1 MIEIDGSYGEG
12 GGQLLRMSIALSA
25 ITGKPVKVSNIRA
38 KRPKPGL
45 AHQHMTSV
53 ESIVKIC
60 GGDVEGLAL
69 GSTSI
74 EFAPSKISGGD
85 IGLDVGTAGSV
96 ELVLQASL
104 LPSLS
109 ASSPVNLRIIGGTDV
124 RWSPPFDYFK
134 HVFLPTV
141 SRMGVHADLEM
152 IRRGYYPRGG
162 GEVVAC
168 VRPSM
173 SLKPIDMAT
182 RGELKSI
189 KGIAHVSNLPVSIAE
204 RMSSRVQEVLKG
216 RGEIDIE
223 VLGLNSPKATGKGGA
238 LVLWAEFENTSIGAS
253 CLAEK
258 GVTSEQVADRA
269 CGELLRD
276 IESGCTLDV
285 HCSDQV
291 LPYMALAGGQSTFLV
306 GEISNHASTC
316 MWLLQRFLEVKF
328 EVGKVGDLFRVSTR
342 TGSVS

>member
-45 AHQHMTSV
+45 AAQHMTSV

-60 GGDVEGLAL
+60 GGDVKGLAI
-69 GSTSI
+69 GSTAI
-74 EFAPSKISGGD
+74 EFTPSRISGGD
-85 IGLDVGTAGSV
+85 IKLDVGTAGSV

-109 ASSPVNLRIIGGTDV
+109 AVNPVNLRVIGGTDV

-134 HVFLPTV
+134 QVFLPMV
-141 SRMGVHADLEM
+141 GKMAVCADLEM

-162 GEVVAC
+162 GEVVAHIE
-168 VRPSM
+168 PSKD
-173 SLKPIDMAT
+173 LKPLIAST
-182 RGELKSI
+182 RGELMGI
-189 KGIAHVSNLPVSIAE
+189 RGIAHVSNLPVSIAE
-204 RMSSRVQEVLKG
+204 RMRSKVL
-216 RGEIDIE
+216 EILNDYGDLDIE
-223 VLGLNSPKATGKGGA
+223 VQGLMSPKATGKGGA
-238 LVLWAEFENTSIGAS
+238 LVLWAEFDNTVLGSS

-258 GVTSEQVADRA
+258 GVTSEDVASKA
-269 CGELLRD
+269 CESLLRD
-276 IESGCTLDV
+276 IESGSTLDV

-291 LPYMALAGGQSTFLV
+291 LPYMALAEGQSTFLV
-306 GEISNHASTC
+306 REISNHAITC
-316 MWLLQRFLEVKF
+316 MWLIRKFLEVEF
-328 EVGKVGDLFRVSTR
+328 ESEKEDDLYRVSTK
-342 TGSVS
+342 TG

>member
-1 MIEIDGSYGEG
+1 MIDIDGSYGEG

-38 KRPKPGL
+38 NRPKPGL
-45 AHQHMTSV
+45 AAQHMTSV

-60 GGDVEGLAL
+60 GGDVKGLEM

-74 EFAPSKISGGD
+74 EFTPSRISGGD
-85 IGLDVGTAGSV
+85 IKLDVGTAGSV

-109 ASSPVNLRIIGGTDV
+109 ATNPVNLRIIGGTDV

-134 HVFLPTV
+134 HVFLQTV
-141 SRMGVHADLEM
+141 GGMGAKADLDM

-162 GEVVAC
+162 GEVVAHTE
-168 VRPSM
+168 PSKH
-173 SLKPIDMAT
+173 LKPLIAST
-182 RGELKSI
+182 RGELKGI
-189 KGIAHVSNLPVSIAE
+189 RGIAHVSNLPVSIAE
-204 RMSSRVQEVLKG
+204 RMRSKVQEIFQGYGDLG
-216 RGEIDIE
+216 IE
-223 VLGLNSPKATGKGGA
+223 VQGFASPKATGKGGA
-238 LVLWAEFENTSIGAS
+238 LVLWAEFENTILGSS

-258 GVTSEQVADRA
+258 GVTSEDVASKA
-269 CGELLRD
+269 CEALVRD

-291 LPYMALAGGQSTFLV
+291 LPYMALAEGQSTFLV
-306 GEISNHASTC
+306 REISNHASTC
-316 MWLLQRFLEVKF
+316 MWLIRKFLDAEF
-328 EVGKVGDLFRVSTR
+328 ETEKVGDLYRVSTR
-342 TGSVS
+342 TG